1 MFPVWRGIFCLEIS
15 SIFGLNVSPRALYS
29 WSWEPPPSPLQIY
42 SQNSPLLPLAR
53 MSPHPPTHLSFGH
66 HVQGEFPLRGGREV
80 PICFHHPLP
89 LLPPIVFW
97 GPLIES
103 TQPLLPFYMSW
114 LEEKYQT
121 TDNMEITP
129 DHNSWWLSNYQSL
142 KGAAILSWTS
152 LAPVRRV
159 LFHFLCIGSSRY
171 YLPSSSQTPLL
182 TCIRMRKWLLS
193 VCVSTLLSILYM
205 YFLTALVRFGA
216 CVERLSIPAGSPC
229 LCFRRRRSLARSW
242 LHWEFTV
249 FLMHNA
255 VTWISVQKWRF
266 YVFDTY

>member
-129 DHNSWWLSNYQSL
+129 RPQLLMAFQLPKSKRSSHLVVD
-142 KGAAILSWTS
+142 
-152 LAPVRRV
+152 LA
-159 LFHFLCIGSSRY
+159 GSSTASPFPFFVHRQFPV
-171 YLPSSSQTPLL
+171 LPSQQLPDTI
-182 TCIRMRKWLLS
+182 TD
-193 VCVSTLLSILYM
+193 LY
-205 YFLTALVRFGA
+205 THEEVT
-216 CVERLSIPAGSPC
+216 VKC
-229 LCFRRRRSLARSW
+229 LCLDP
-242 LHWEFTV
+242 LKYIVYV
-249 FLMHNA
+249 FLDSSGQIWCLCWETVH
-255 VTWISVQKWRF
+255 TRRISLSLF
-266 YVFDTY
+266 